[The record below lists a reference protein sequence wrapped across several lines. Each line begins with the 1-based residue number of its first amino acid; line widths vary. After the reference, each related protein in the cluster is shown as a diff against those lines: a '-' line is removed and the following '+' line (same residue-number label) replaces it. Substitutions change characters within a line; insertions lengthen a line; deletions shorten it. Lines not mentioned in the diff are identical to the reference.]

1 MHSTVEHDHLEHP
14 VMRIITLGEFAL
26 ERLVPPPSRVQD
38 APPRYTPV
46 ERHEWS
52 NRGPAMALL
61 KVLLCR
67 ANRQASRNELI
78 EAIWPD
84 HETINA
90 THALDSAASIL
101 RRHILR
107 TGTAGKLLHTLHGS
121 GDTIFKLS
129 GQHLLW
135 VDADA
140 FLALVSKAMRAE
152 YQGQNPVPL
161 LEEAYALARG
171 EFLEDDLCCEWA
183 QRRRHTITG
192 ARHRVLFKLV
202 NLYLKD
208 KQVGLAEELLFAW
221 LEKDPTNEDVLCHLL
236 ILLVEQGRRQEALQL
251 YQYSKEIL
259 QEEQGEPAIYTRELV
274 RRIQQGHILREQGDS
289 YTTEDTQNP
298 VPAGRSTQ
306 PGQRPEDEDE
316 SGVKRIQH
324 VREDLVKF
332 REIQKRS
339 ACYASL
345 RKAHAI
351 AMRSHQRQREHFE
364 RRYSSMHMIM
374 DKMYCGNYKF
384 VVEFDSGSET
394 GSNQLTVWAAEKTDI
409 AAVPLK
415 QIGTTHLLEALI
427 EPERSRLHAQLE
439 EERRACRQPF
449 ELEIATLQHAFKAA
463 GEKQEQKIP
472 GKIKRDV
479 RKLRQQMNIALQ
491 RLEAEFAR
499 RELWSL
505 DRQWYDRDTLLTHSH
520 VYNTAFF
527 LRNCY
532 FEEANDPYIYPF
544 CQTFA
549 QDEAYRQQVF
559 AGETPWARRNALFVR
574 NLFAVAGEDALFLN
588 KRDYDR
594 KAHDFFRWI
603 DTHFEEILTL
613 PEYQYIQEID
623 SAFQPCWNE
632 LDPLIRPAVEALNR
646 LPGVTTQFSCQ
657 GVSGKV
663 HFQGRDL
670 LVVSPHEEYAY
681 VSFSKL
687 EQPAHDAIIRLLP
700 TFPGI
705 TNASIPYPF
714 ALSSVLRATGDNLR
728 FREELV
734 ELAERALASVGTW
747 STQQGESG
755 LTSGTRETQNAT
767 NETKARESEEGPV
780 PGGISLSRLA
790 WLCQPERIERTL
802 HLLFYI
808 NHWAKARE
816 QLLYADRQ
824 GLYRVKAALIQ
835 QAFTAGLLSPVAYID
850 GSADFARDYA
860 FDFTTDMAAEVFL
873 SRLAMLFED
882 NTYRPADGD
891 ELDATAL
898 SLFARI
904 VGREA
909 TTRVDIET
917 LDEERVKRFLH
928 EQLATL
934 VEQARSTR
942 QPIPGSELAAL
953 CIEPIDLI
961 NIYWSR
967 SHPAPRWNEL
977 DEGEAVQ
984 IDPEGLS
991 LISFEY
997 ASATAHYIFH
1007 LPFRVAERFLPE
1019 QHMHTL
1025 KNLPENSRECGVF
1038 FGRTITEE
1046 ESQQHPI
1053 EDILRELGVD
1063 VAAVCAYKL
1072 TDKKAYVPQLASR
1085 YPYWDNDEEEED
1097 EEEEDWVIPSQPE
1110 SHKHKGVR
1118 TPGACPLCGS
1128 TVEPDAT
1135 QRSEHW
1141 RQSHHDQDLTVSQ
1154 GAWLLGKSKADFTFS
1169 ASAIQPDYRGPAS
1182 ELHGNGTRF
1191 WRLATL
1197 ETTLKQ
1203 SQECPREGMALAS
1216 RESSKQEC

>member
-1 MHSTVEHDHLEHP
+1 MHSTVEHPL
-14 VMRIITLGEFAL
+14 MRIITLGEFAL
-26 ERLVPPPSRVQD
+26 ERLVPPPSQVQD
-38 APPRYTPV
+38 APPHYAPV

-67 ANRQASRNELI
+67 ANRQASRDELI

-90 THALDSAASIL
+90 AHALDSAASIL

-107 TGTAGKLLHTLHGS
+107 TGTAGKLLLTLRGS
-121 GDTIFKLS
+121 GDTIFKLP
-129 GQHLLW
+129 GQPLLW

-140 FLALVSKAMRAE
+140 FLALVSQAMRAE
-152 YQGQNPVPL
+152 YQGQNPMPL

-171 EFLEDDLCCEWA
+171 EFLEDDLYCAWA
-183 QRRRHTITG
+183 QRRRHTING
-192 ARHRVLFKLV
+192 ARQRVLFKLV
-202 NLYLKD
+202 DLYLKD
-208 KQVGLAEELLFAW
+208 EQVGLAEELLFAR
-221 LEKDPTNEDVLCHLL
+221 LEEDPTDEDVLCRLL

-274 RRIQQGHILREQGDS
+274 SRIQQGRILREQGEN
-289 YTTEDTQNP
+289 YTTEDTQNL
-298 VPAGRSTQ
+298 VLAWRSMQ
-306 PGQRPEDEDE
+306 PGQRQEHEDEF
-316 SGVKRIQH
+316 SAKCIQH
-324 VREDLVKF
+324 VREDIVKF

-345 RKAHAI
+345 SKAHAI
-351 AMRSHQRQREHFE
+351 AVRSHQQQREQFE

-409 AAVPLK
+409 DAVPLK

-427 EPERSRLHAQLE
+427 EPERSRLHAKLE
-439 EERRACRQPF
+439 EERRVCRQPF
-449 ELEIATLQHAFKAA
+449 ELELANLQHSFKAT
-463 GEKQEQKIP
+463 GEKQGQKIP
-472 GKIKRDV
+472 GKLKRDV
-479 RKLRQQMNIALQ
+479 RKLRQQMNVALQ
-491 RLEAEFAR
+491 RLEVEFAR
-499 RELWSL
+499 QELWSL

-520 VYNTAFF
+520 VYNTAFS

-532 FEEANDPYIYPF
+532 FDEANDPYIYPF

-549 QDEAYRQQVF
+549 QDEAYRQQVL

-574 NLFAVAGEDALFLN
+574 NLFTVAGEDALFLN

-603 DTHFEEILTL
+603 DTHCEEILAL
-613 PEYQYIQEID
+613 PEYQCIKEID
-623 SAFQPCWNE
+623 SAFQPGWSE

-646 LPGVTTQFSCQ
+646 IPGVTTQFSCQ

-687 EQPAHDAIIRLLP
+687 EQPAHDVIIRLLP
-700 TFPGI
+700 AFPGI
-705 TNASIPYPF
+705 TNAPIPYPF

-747 STQQGESG
+747 STQQGRSG
-755 LTSGTRETQNAT
+755 PTSETSETQTMT
-767 NETKARESEEGPV
+767 NETAARESEEGPA
-780 PGGISLSRLA
+780 PGGMPLSRLA
-790 WLCQPERIERTL
+790 WLCQSERIERTL
-802 HLLFYI
+802 HLLFYL
-808 NHWAKARE
+808 NHWTKARD

-835 QAFTAGLLSPVAYID
+835 QAFLAGMLSPVTYID
-850 GSADFARDYA
+850 GSAGFAREYA
-860 FDFTTDMAAEVFL
+860 FDFTTDTAAEVFL
-873 SRLAMLFED
+873 SRLAMLFE
-882 NTYRPADGD
+882 NNEYRPTDGKEFD
-891 ELDATAL
+891 TTVLR
-898 SLFARI
+898 LFARI
-904 VGREA
+904 VGHEA
-909 TTRVDIET
+909 TTRADIET
-917 LDEERVKRFLH
+917 LDEERVKTFLH
-928 EQLATL
+928 EQLAAL
-934 VEQARSTR
+934 VAQARSTR

-961 NIYWSR
+961 NIHWSR
-967 SHPAPRWNEL
+967 NRPSPRWNEL
-977 DEGEAVQ
+977 DEGEALQ
-984 IDPEGLS
+984 LDPEGLS

-997 ASATAHYIFH
+997 ASTTAHYVFH

-1019 QHMHTL
+1019 QHMHIL
-1025 KNLPENSRECGVF
+1025 KNLLENSRECGVF
-1038 FGRTITEE
+1038 FGHTITEA

-1063 VAAVCAYKL
+1063 VAAVCSYKL
-1072 TDKKAYVPQLASR
+1072 TDKRAYVSQLAST

-1097 EEEEDWVIPSQPE
+1097 EEDWVIPSRPE
-1110 SHKHKGVR
+1110 SHRHKGAR
-1118 TPGACPLCGS
+1118 APGACPLCGS
-1128 TVEPDAT
+1128 IIEPDAT
-1135 QRSEHW
+1135 QYIEHW
-1141 RQSHHDQDLTVSQ
+1141 RQSHPDQDLTVSQ
-1154 GAWLLGKSKADFTFS
+1154 AAWLLGKSKADFAS
-1169 ASAIQPDYRGPAS
+1169 PASAIQPDYRGPAS

-1197 ETTLKQ
+1197 ETVVRQ
-1203 SQECPREGMALAS
+1203 SQECSREEMDAALAS
-1216 RESSKQEC
+1216 RE